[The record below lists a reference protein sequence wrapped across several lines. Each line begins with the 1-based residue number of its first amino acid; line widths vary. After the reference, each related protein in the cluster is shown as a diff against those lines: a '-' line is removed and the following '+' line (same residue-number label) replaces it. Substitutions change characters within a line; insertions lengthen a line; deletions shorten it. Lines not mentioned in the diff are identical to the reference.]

1 MLARKHSNP
10 LTMVVGSIIC
20 LTCDTDIFGNT
31 GFTIQ
36 TNTGLIQWCVY
47 QYDDNTSFVNTVL
60 IYL

>member
-1 MLARKHSNP
+1 MI
-10 LTMVVGSIIC
+10 VGSIIC